1 MMANNNRGCLAAIL
15 NLFQRNGGRATATTV
30 PIDFEG
36 SLPYKLRDD
45 FLSPAEASFFRLLKN
60 AVKDDYL
67 VFPKVALK
75 DIIFVSRPNENI
87 AYYNKIDRK
96 HVDFLLCDSANLKP
110 VLAIELDDASHQR
123 QDRVERDAL
132 VDKVFEQ
139 AGLPLR
145 HAQARF
151 AYSQQELD
159 DLIRGTTAGAD
170 NAQPGEIEAS
180 SLTDTAPFCPKCG
193 ERMVLRTA
201 QRGAKAGEKFYGCPN
216 YPRCREIIPVKTA
229 GS

>member
-132 VDKVFEQ
+132 VD
-139 AGLPLR
+139 
-145 HAQARF
+145 
-151 AYSQQELD
+151 
-159 DLIRGTTAGAD
+159 